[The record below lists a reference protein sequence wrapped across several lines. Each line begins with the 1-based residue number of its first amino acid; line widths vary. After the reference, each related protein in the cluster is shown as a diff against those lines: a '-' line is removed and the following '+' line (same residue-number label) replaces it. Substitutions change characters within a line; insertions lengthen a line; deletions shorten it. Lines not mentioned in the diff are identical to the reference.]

1 MNMDSHDAGEQVR
14 WTDDEGQPQQ
24 ARWRSLAAH
33 PAPARVL
40 PAGDEMGAAEAL
52 RLAREGTALLWHGDY
67 LNARHLLDAMRRRL
81 NAQAARPGPAPA
93 SPKEAFFMQRQAQS
107 QRAQLLGRL
116 LLPLDAGHGLALRRA
131 PDLRAACL
139 AAHGP
144 VDAPY
149 VTSLRELLGLVGAF
163 EWRRRG
169 VPVAALHACI
179 HPHHGV
185 FAPVRG
191 EYVEL
196 VARAEL
202 PAAALSDGAC
212 DIGTGTGVLAAVLA
226 QRGLS
231 VVATDIAPRALE
243 CARENLTRLK
253 LARQVTLVQTDLF
266 PLGRAG
272 LVVCNPPWIPAQPTS
287 MLDAAVYDPDSRM
300 LRGFLAGLAAHLVPG
315 GEGWLILSDLAEHLG
330 LRSREE
336 LLGWIAQGGLRVL
349 ARSDVRPS
357 HARADDASDALHAA
371 RAAELT
377 SLWRLAAPA

>member
-1 MNMDSHDAGEQVR
+1 MNRDSHDAGEQVH
-14 WTDDEGQPQQ
+14 WTDADGQPQH

-33 PAPARVL
+33 PAPQRVL

-81 NAQAARPGPAPA
+81 NAQAARPGRAPA
-93 SPKEAFFMQRQAQS
+93 NLKEAFFMQREAQS
-107 QRAQLLGRL
+107 QRAQLLGTL
-116 LLPLDAGHGLALRRA
+116 LLPLDAAHGLALRRA

-144 VDAPY
+144 VGEPY
-149 VTSLRELLGLVGAF
+149 VTSLRELLGLVGAY

-169 VPVAALHACI
+169 VPVAALQARI

-191 EYVEL
+191 EYVDL
-196 VARAEL
+196 VAHAAL
-202 PAAALSDGAC
+202 PAAALSDGAR

-253 LARQVTLVQTDLF
+253 LARQVTLVQADLF

-300 LRGFLAGLAAHLVPG
+300 LRGFLAGLAGHLVPG

-349 ARSDVRPS
+349 ERIDVRPS
-357 HARADDASDALHAA
+357 HPRVADASDPLHAA
-371 RAAELT
+371 RAAEVT